1 MNFTSEARMNGAAIV
16 GVAMVLIF
24 TALCLAGSLYE
35 PPSREEML
43 RRWTVVC
50 VAEDG
55 AYGCFEKI
63 VRDHSYPEESRK
75 LRLAELGRQVEPKT
89 ILETCSLASK
99 IDCAFHVV
107 DFGVLSWADFND
119 YTGTWEDFDRRVEQ
133 GSHCKRLTCL
143 SDRVPLPDVDWNP
156 A

>member
-1 MNFTSEARMNGAAIV
+1 MNFSSEARMGGALIV
-16 GVAMVLIF
+16 ALVAVFIFGMLTVVGMV
-24 TALCLAGSLYE
+24 YE

-63 VRDHSYPEESRK
+63 VRDRTHTEDSKK
-75 LRLAELGRQVEPKT
+75 LRLAELGRQVEPKA
-89 ILETCSLASK
+89 ILENCSLASK
-99 IDCAFHVV
+99 VDCAFHVV

-143 SDRVPLPDVDWNP
+143 SDRVPLPDVNWDP